1 MGKEEG
7 RRKTA
12 LCPVCSTLQTRA
24 QHRYPEL
31 QLVQEREAWNVQT
44 RISSF
49 PTYVSKWKPKPAP
62 APGKYLERTRVCCK
76 QEHAIP
82 AALILPL

>member
-12 LCPVCSTLQTRA
+12 LCPVCSTHQTRA

-49 PTYVSKWKPKPAP
+49 PTYVSK
-62 APGKYLERTRVCCK
+62 
-76 QEHAIP
+76 
-82 AALILPL
+82 

>member
-7 RRKTA
+7 RKKTA
-12 LCPVCSTLQTRA
+12 LCPVCSTHQTCA

-49 PTYVSKWKPKPAP
+49 PTYVSK
-62 APGKYLERTRVCCK
+62 
-76 QEHAIP
+76 
-82 AALILPL
+82 